1 MACLPHPLLV
11 FGGFAGVL
19 PVWNQGGLLLV
30 DVLPPME
37 AGNRTCFWTSAPVH
51 QALAAI
57 VNIAIDDI
65 PASR

>member
-51 QALAAI
+51 QAL
-57 VNIAIDDI
+57 V
-65 PASR
+65 